1 MSIFVESLLPIGLL
15 IGFEFYAPDEEFDYY
30 ELQLN
35 LLILRFTLIW
45 H

>member
-1 MSIFVESLLPIGLL
+1 MSVFIESIISTGLL
-15 IGFEFYAPDEEFDYY
+15 IGFEFYAPDEEFDFY

-35 LLILRFTLIW
+35 LLILRFTLTW

>member
-15 IGFEFYAPDEEFDYY
+15 VGFEYYNADEDFGYY

-35 LLILRFTLIW
+35 LLIIRLTFTW